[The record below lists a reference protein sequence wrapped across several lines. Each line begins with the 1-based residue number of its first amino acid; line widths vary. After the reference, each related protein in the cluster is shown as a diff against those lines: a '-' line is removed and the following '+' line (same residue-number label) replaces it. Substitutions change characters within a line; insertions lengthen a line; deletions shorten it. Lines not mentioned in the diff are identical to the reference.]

1 MFRNRTSVVALF
13 FALTL
18 ATSCSY
24 GLRSSGGFPPNV
36 KTLYIAPI
44 DNKTVKT
51 ELDAQLFNQL
61 NTRLVRALGVRPAG
75 EKAADAVMHV
85 QITRYDDQA
94 VNYNA
99 ANAGAITVAQH
110 QVSIDVSVQII
121 DTHRN
126 VYILDKSSIQG
137 RGEYRPD
144 TQSDEVARTKAIESL
159 IQSIIDGAQS
169 QW

>member
-1 MFRNRTSVVALF
+1 MRSIALLLVV
-13 FALTL
+13 FA
-18 ATSCSY
+18 ANSCSY

-61 NTRLVRALGVRPAG
+61 NTRLVRALGVRPGG
-75 EKAADAVMHV
+75 ERTADAVLRC
-85 QITRYDDQA
+85 QIMRYDDQA

-99 ANAGAITVAQH
+99 ATAGTVTVVQH
-110 QVSIDVSVQII
+110 QVTIDVAIQII
-121 DTHRN
+121 DVKRN
-126 VYILDKSSIQG
+126 VYILDKRGIQG

-144 TQSDEVARTKAIESL
+144 TQSDEVARTKAIETL